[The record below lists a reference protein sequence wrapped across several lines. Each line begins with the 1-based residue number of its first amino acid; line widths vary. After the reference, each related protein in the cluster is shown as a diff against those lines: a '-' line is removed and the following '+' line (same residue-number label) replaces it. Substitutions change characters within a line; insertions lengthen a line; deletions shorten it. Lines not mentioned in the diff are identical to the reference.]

1 MPTIKGI
8 AWDHP
13 RGFDPMVAT
22 AKEYSKINS
31 DVKIIW
37 DKRPLQAFA
46 DRPIEEMAFE
56 YDLMVIDHPHVGEAS
71 RKGLLTAFDEA
82 EKYEKDLEKLK
93 QNSVGVSHQSYEF
106 NEHQYALAIDAAAPV
121 AAYKPNHIENI
132 PSTYEEVI
140 KLAEKSKVILAI
152 KPVDSISYFNSIA
165 ANIGC
170 PINKNEG
177 EFIDINNGISVLRMM
192 RKLASLVPE
201 DCLSMNPINV
211 LDYMSMNEDKVYC
224 PILYG
229 YSNYSRIGFRKS
241 LIKFT
246 NIPSFNDEKNNC
258 KGSQIGGTG
267 LALSSNSKFKEIAMD
282 YAFYTASENCQKDLY
297 YFSGGQP
304 GHIKAWENKKI
315 NQDCNN
321 FFEDTLETLQK
332 AWLRPRYDGYMYFQ
346 DVGGTIVNKYLH
358 YGENELSVVDNLR
371 KEFEK
376 SFYVNK

>member
-13 RGFDPMVAT
+13 RGFDPMIAT
-22 AKEYSKINS
+22 AKEYTKTNP
-31 DVKIIW
+31 DVNIIW
-37 DKRPLQAFA
+37 EKRPLQAFA

-71 RKGLLTAFDEA
+71 RKGLLTAFDDVK
-82 EKYEKDLEKLK
+82 KYINDLEELKL
-93 QNSVGVSHQSYEF
+93 NSVGVSHQSYEF
-106 NEHQYALAIDAAAPV
+106 NNHQYALAIDAAAPV
-121 AAYKPNHIENI
+121 AAYNPDYIENI
-132 PSTYEEVI
+132 PTTYEEVI

-165 ANIGC
+165 ANMGY
-170 PINKNEG
+170 PINENDG
-177 EFIDINNGISVLRMM
+177 EFIDKKNGVTVLKTMSQ
-192 RKLASLVPE
+192 LASLVSK

-211 LDYMSMNEDKVYC
+211 LDYMSMNEDRVYC

-229 YSNYSRIGFRKS
+229 YSNYSRIDFRKN

-304 GHIKAWENKKI
+304 GHIKAWKDNKI
-315 NQDCNN
+315 NLDCNN
-321 FFEDTLETLQK
+321 FFEDTLETLEK

-346 DVGGTIVNKYLH
+346 DVAGTIINNYLH
-358 YGENELSVVDNLR
+358 YGENELSVIDNLR
-371 KEFEK
+371 NEFEK